1 MLQIH
6 EFIILCLTC
15 HDLWARSKK
24 AYSIVS
30 NVKIHELLQFKRV
43 FLTDFDVEISSNYL
57 QLHNLTKW
65 GHMHHVSADWNGEF
79 QF

>member
-1 MLQIH
+1 MIY
-6 EFIILCLTC
+6 EPEARKLTV
-15 HDLWARSKK
+15 LFP
-24 AYSIVS
+24 
-30 NVKIHELLQFKRV
+30 KIHELLQFKRI
-43 FLTDFDVEISSNYL
+43 FLTHFEVKISSNYL